1 MKKNTKANKKSFSL
15 NSSPEQVSPEKL
27 CRKLKYAFSDPEH
40 LYLALTHRSASGH
53 HNERSEF
60 LGDSVLNFVI
70 AQALYEA
77 YPKATEGDLSRYRA
91 TLVKKDALAE
101 IARELE
107 LGNYIRLGSG
117 ELKSGGYRRDSI
129 LADTVEAI
137 IASVLLD
144 SGFDAAKA
152 LILRLYQN
160 KLTTVTEVS
169 IKDAKSRL
177 QEFLQSR
184 KYNLPV
190 YTVLSVEGDA
200 HDQYFVMLCEIPEF
214 DLKIKGEGKSRR
226 RAEQLAAEKAMK
238 EIGSGKSK

>member
-1 MKKNTKANKKSFSL
+1 MSSSTNKST
-15 NSSPEQVSPEKL
+15 PEKLSPEKL
-27 CRKLKYAFSDPEH
+27 CRKLEYKFVNPEH
-40 LYLALTHRSASGH
+40 LYLALTHRSASGY

-60 LGDSVLNFVI
+60 LGDSILNFVI

-144 SGFDAAKA
+144 SGFEAAKA
-152 LILRLYQN
+152 LILRLYRN
-160 KLTTVTEVS
+160 KVTTVTEVS

-177 QEFLQSR
+177 QEYLQSR
-184 KYNLPV
+184 KFNLPA
-190 YTVLSVEGDA
+190 YTVVTVEGDA
-200 HDQYFVMLCEIPEF
+200 HDQYFEVLCEIPEF
-214 DLKIKGEGKSRR
+214 ELATKGQGKSRR
-226 RAEQLAAEKAMK
+226 RAEQIAAEKALEK
-238 EIGSGKSK
+238 LGNGKSK

>member
-1 MKKNTKANKKSFSL
+1 MKST
-15 NSSPEQVSPEKL
+15 PEKLSPEKL
-27 CRKLKYAFSDPEH
+27 CRKLEYTFKNPEH
-40 LYLALTHRSASGH
+40 LYLALTHRSASGY

-70 AQALYEA
+70 AHALYDA

-144 SGFDAAKA
+144 SGFDAAQS
-152 LILRLYQN
+152 LILRLYRN
-160 KLTTVTEVS
+160 KITSVTEVS
-169 IKDAKSRL
+169 KKDPKSQL

-184 KYNLPV
+184 KLQLPL
-190 YTVLSVEGDA
+190 YTVTSIEGEA
-200 HDQYFVMLCEIPEF
+200 HDQYFEILCEIPEI
-214 DLKIKGEGKSRR
+214 DLSIIGQGKSRR
-226 RAEQLAAEKAMK
+226 RAEQIAAEKALK
-238 EIGSGKSK
+238 KINSGKSK